1 MTRRRELVLR
11 IVLNEISD
19 DYENLHQIVKQVG
32 MTTSG
37 CGMNVSLDEI
47 LQALSDLIDTRLAR
61 AYRFSE
67 GVRPIRG
74 MPPRNEIGS
83 PDEVGL
89 NDVYFWVTRKGMRLQ
104 LSDYPDWPFDD
115 NNVLRPD
122 WSPPEG

>member
-19 DYENLHQIVKQVG
+19 DYENLHQITKQVG
-32 MTTSG
+32 MTIAG
-37 CGMNVSLDEI
+37 CGMTVSLDEI
-47 LQALSDLIDTRLAR
+47 LQGLTDLIDAKLAK
-61 AYRFSE
+61 AYRFSD
-67 GVRPIRG
+67 GAHQLPG
-74 MPPRNEIGS
+74 MPPREEIGS
-83 PDEVGL
+83 PDEVGI
-89 NDVYFWVTRKGMRLQ
+89 NDVYFWVTKKGMRLQ